1 LFSLGFLKN
10 LLDNVTKEHGLR
22 QCTIRGVITG
32 FQGWTVGQSKRVGAG
47 GSGLRIAALILLLQW
62 SGFAFSQKAHRSPP
76 GAVHSA
82 SLRFMRKDGSC
93 VDGPISKI
101 DPKSVTITQS
111 AQPPVS
117 IQRNDLLQVS
127 QGDALVFSARSSWAD
142 VEALHLL
149 PREAFSIRL
158 HNGKTIKDSPLRVT
172 ADGMV
177 FKRYLWMTKRIGKDQ
192 IVTVDYLRMKPESD
206 AFDYFAQE
214 APALL
219 FFYPEFYD
227 RLAGLEG
234 RIPVRLY
241 DAVRPEEDAPLKC
254 LQH

>member
-1 LFSLGFLKN
+1 
-10 LLDNVTKEHGLR
+10 V
-22 QCTIRGVITG
+22 IRG
-32 FQGWTVGQSKRVGAG
+32 FQGRAADKWLCVGA
-47 GSGLRIAALILLLQW
+47 SGALRIAVLLLLLQG
-62 SGFAFSQKAHRSPP
+62 SGFAFSQKAHHDSLQRVPRST
-76 GAVHSA
+76 
-82 SLRFMRKDGSC
+82 SLTFMRKDGSC

-101 DPKSVTITQS
+101 DPKSVTIAQS
-111 AQPPVS
+111 AQPPVT
-117 IQRNDLLQVS
+117 IQRDDLLRVR
-127 QGDALVFSARSSWAD
+127 QGDGLVFSARSSWAD
-142 VEALHLL
+142 VEAVHLL

-177 FKRYLWMTKRIGKDQ
+177 FKRFLWITKRIGKGQ
-192 IVTVDYLRMKPESD
+192 IVTVDYLRMRPESD

-241 DAVRPEEDAPLKC
+241 DAVRPQEDAPLKC
-254 LQH
+254 LQR

>member
-1 LFSLGFLKN
+1 
-10 LLDNVTKEHGLR
+10 
-22 QCTIRGVITG
+22 VITG
-32 FQGWTVGQSKRVGAG
+32 FQGWTVGQSKRVGVG
-47 GSGLRIAALILLLQW
+47 RGGLRIAALILLLQW
-62 SGFAFSQKAHRSPP
+62 SGFAFSQKAHNAPLQRVP
-76 GAVHSA
+76 HSA
-82 SLRFMRKDGSC
+82 SLTFIRKDGSC

-101 DPKSVTITQS
+101 DPKSVTITS
-111 AQPPVS
+111 QPPVT
-117 IQRNDLLQVS
+117 IQRKDLLQVS
-127 QGDALVFSARSSWAD
+127 QGNALVFSARSSWAD
-142 VEALHLL
+142 VEAVHLL
-149 PREAFSIRL
+149 PREAFSIKL

-177 FKRYLWMTKRIGKDQ
+177 FKRFLWMTKRIGKDQ

-206 AFDYFAQE
+206 AFNYFAQE
-214 APALL
+214 GPAML

-241 DAVRPEEDAPLKC
+241 DAVRPQDDAPLKC

>member
-1 LFSLGFLKN
+1 
-10 LLDNVTKEHGLR
+10 V
-22 QCTIRGVITG
+22 IRG
-32 FQGWTVGQSKRVGAG
+32 FQSWAAVKWLYVGASRG
-47 GSGLRIAALILLLQW
+47 GLRIAALILLLQW
-62 SGFAFSQKAHRSPP
+62 SGFAFSQKAHHDSLQRVPRST
-76 GAVHSA
+76 
-82 SLRFMRKDGSC
+82 SLTFMRKDGSC

-101 DPKSVTITQS
+101 DPKSVTVAQS
-111 AQPPVS
+111 AQPVT
-117 IQRNDLLQVS
+117 IVRNDLLQVS

-142 VEALHLL
+142 VEAVHLL

-158 HNGKTIKDSPLRVT
+158 HNGKTIKDRPLRVMP
-172 ADGMV
+172 DGMV
-177 FKRYLWMTKRIGKDQ
+177 FKLFLWRTKRIGKDQ

-227 RLAGLEG
+227 RLGGLEG

-241 DAVRPEEDAPLKC
+241 DAVRPEDDAPLNC
-254 LQH
+254 LRR

>member
-1 LFSLGFLKN
+1 MFVGE
-10 LLDNVTKEHGLR
+10 EHAFR

-32 FQGWTVGQSKRVGAG
+32 FQGWTVGQSKRVGASRG
-47 GSGLRIAALILLLQW
+47 GLRIAALILLLQW
-62 SGFAFSQKAHRSPP
+62 SGFALSQKAHHSSQ

-82 SLRFMRKDGSC
+82 SLTFIKKDGSC

-101 DPKSVTITQS
+101 DPKSVTISQS
-111 AQPPVS
+111 AQPPVT

-142 VEALHLL
+142 VEAVHLL
-149 PREAFSIRL
+149 PRESLSIRL
-158 HNGKTIKDSPLRVT
+158 RNGKMIKDRPLRVM
-172 ADGMV
+172 ADSML
-177 FKRYLWMTKRIGKDQ
+177 FKRFLWMTKRIGKDQ

-241 DAVRPEEDAPLKC
+241 DAVRPEDDAPLKC
-254 LQH
+254 LRR

>member
-1 LFSLGFLKN
+1 
-10 LLDNVTKEHGLR
+10 
-22 QCTIRGVITG
+22 VITG
-32 FQGWTVGQSKRVGAG
+32 FQGWTVGQSKRVGG
-47 GSGLRIAALILLLQW
+47 GRGGLRIAALLLLLQ
-62 SGFAFSQKAHRSPP
+62 SGGFAFAQKAHHSAQ

-82 SLRFMRKDGSC
+82 SLAFMRKDGSC
-93 VDGPISKI
+93 VDGPIARI
-101 DPKSVTITQS
+101 DPKTVTISQTT
-111 AQPPVS
+111 QPPVT
-117 IQRNDLLQVS
+117 IQRNDLLRVS
-127 QGDALVFSARSSWAD
+127 QGNGLVFSARSSWAD
-142 VEALHLL
+142 VEAVHLL

-172 ADGMV
+172 ADGMI
-177 FKRYLWMTKRIGKDQ
+177 FKRFLWMTKRIGKDR
-192 IVTVDYLRMKPESD
+192 IVTVDYLRMKPESE

-241 DAVRPEEDAPLKC
+241 NAVRPQDDATLKC
-254 LQH
+254 LQP

>member
-1 LFSLGFLKN
+1 
-10 LLDNVTKEHGLR
+10 
-22 QCTIRGVITG
+22 VITG
-32 FQGWTVGQSKRVGAG
+32 IQGWADGKWLRIGAKR
-47 GSGLRIAALILLLQW
+47 GLRIAMVLLLLDLP
-62 SGFAFSQKAHRSPP
+62 GLGYAQKSRHQLGGIS
-76 GAVHSA
+76 HS
-82 SLRFMRKDGSC
+82 STLTFMAKDGSC
-93 VDGPISKI
+93 FYGPIAKI
-101 DPKSVTITQS
+101 DPKSVTIT
-111 AQPPVS
+111 AQPPVT

-127 QGDALVFSARSSWAD
+127 QGNALVFSARSSWAD
-142 VEALHLL
+142 VEAVHLL
-149 PREAFSIRL
+149 PRESFRLRL
-158 HNGKTIKDSPLRVT
+158 HNGKIFKDRPLLVT
-172 ADGMV
+172 TDGMV
-177 FKRYLWMTKRIGKDQ
+177 FKRFLWMTKRIGKDQ

-241 DAVRPEEDAPLKC
+241 DAVRPQDDAPLKC

>member
-1 LFSLGFLKN
+1 
-10 LLDNVTKEHGLR
+10 
-22 QCTIRGVITG
+22 VITG
-32 FQGWTVGQSKRVGAG
+32 FQGWTVGHSKRVGA
-47 GSGLRIAALILLLQW
+47 SRGLRIAALLLLLQW
-62 SGFAFSQKAHRSPP
+62 SGFAFSQKAHHPSQSVPRS
-76 GAVHSA
+76 GR
-82 SLRFMRKDGSC
+82 LTFMRKDGSC

-101 DPKSVTITQS
+101 DPKSVTISQS
-111 AQPPVS
+111 AQPPIT
-117 IQRNDLLQVS
+117 IQRNDLFQVS
-127 QGDALVFSARSSWAD
+127 QGNALVFSARSSWSD
-142 VEALHLL
+142 VVAVHLL

-158 HNGKTIKDSPLRVT
+158 HNGKIIKDKPLRVT
-172 ADGMV
+172 ADGME
-177 FKRYLWMTKRIGKDQ
+177 FKRFLRRPKRIGKDQ

-241 DAVRPEEDAPLKC
+241 DAVRPEDDAPLKC
-254 LQH
+254 LQR

>member
-1 LFSLGFLKN
+1 
-10 LLDNVTKEHGLR
+10 
-22 QCTIRGVITG
+22 VITG
-32 FQGWTVGQSKRVGAG
+32 FQGWTVGQSKRVGVG
-47 GSGLRIAALILLLQW
+47 RGGLRIAALILLLQW
-62 SGFAFSQKAHRSPP
+62 SGFAFSQKAHNAPLQRVP
-76 GAVHSA
+76 HSA
-82 SLRFMRKDGSC
+82 SLTFIRKDGSC

-101 DPKSVTITQS
+101 DPKSVTIT
-111 AQPPVS
+111 AQPPVT
-117 IQRNDLLQVS
+117 IQRSDLLQVS
-127 QGDALVFSARSSWAD
+127 QGNALVFSARSSWAD
-142 VEALHLL
+142 VEAVHLL
-149 PREAFSIRL
+149 PREAFSIKL

-177 FKRYLWMTKRIGKDQ
+177 FKRFLWMTKRIGKDQ

-206 AFDYFAQE
+206 AFNYFAQE
-214 APALL
+214 GPAML

-241 DAVRPEEDAPLKC
+241 DAVRPQDDAPLKC

>member
-1 LFSLGFLKN
+1 M
-10 LLDNVTKEHGLR
+10 
-22 QCTIRGVITG
+22 
-32 FQGWTVGQSKRVGAG
+32 
-47 GSGLRIAALILLLQW
+47 
-62 SGFAFSQKAHRSPP
+62 
-76 GAVHSA
+76 HSA
-82 SLRFMRKDGSC
+82 SLTFMRKDGSC
-93 VDGPISKI
+93 VDGPISRI
-101 DPKSVTITQS
+101 DPKAVTIQQS
-111 AQPPVS
+111 QNPPIT
-117 IQRNDLLQVS
+117 IQRNDLLRVS
-127 QGDALVFSARSSWAD
+127 QGNGLVFSARSSWAD
-142 VEALHLL
+142 VEAVHFL

-177 FKRYLWMTKRIGKDQ
+177 FKRFLWITKRIGKDQ
-192 IVTVDYLRMKPESD
+192 VVTVDYLRMKPESD

-234 RIPVRLY
+234 RIPVRLF

-254 LQH
+254 LQR

>member
-1 LFSLGFLKN
+1 MG
-10 LLDNVTKEHGLR
+10 
-22 QCTIRGVITG
+22 RG
-32 FQGWTVGQSKRVGAG
+32 
-47 GSGLRIAALILLLQW
+47 GLRIAALILLLQW
-62 SGFAFSQKAHRSPP
+62 SGFAFSQKAHNAPLQRVP
-76 GAVHSA
+76 HSA
-82 SLRFMRKDGSC
+82 SLTFIRKDGSC

-101 DPKSVTITQS
+101 DPKSVTITS
-111 AQPPVS
+111 QPPVT
-117 IQRNDLLQVS
+117 IQRKDLLQVS
-127 QGDALVFSARSSWAD
+127 QGNALVFSARSSWAD
-142 VEALHLL
+142 VEAVHLL
-149 PREAFSIRL
+149 PREAFSIKL

-177 FKRYLWMTKRIGKDQ
+177 FKRFLWMTKRIGKDQ

-206 AFDYFAQE
+206 AFNYFAQE
-214 APALL
+214 GPAML

-241 DAVRPEEDAPLKC
+241 DAVRPQDDAPLKC

>member
-1 LFSLGFLKN
+1 
-10 LLDNVTKEHGLR
+10 
-22 QCTIRGVITG
+22 VITG
-32 FQGWTVGQSKRVGAG
+32 FQGWTVGQSKRVGAVRG
-47 GSGLRIAALILLLQW
+47 GVRIAALILLLQ
-62 SGFAFSQKAHRSPP
+62 SGGFAFAQKAHRSSPA
-76 GAVHSA
+76 AVHSA
-82 SLRFMRKDGSC
+82 SLTFMRKDGSC
-93 VDGPISKI
+93 VDGPIAKI
-101 DPKSVTITQS
+101 DPKAVTITQS
-111 AQPPVS
+111 AQPPVT

-127 QGDALVFSARSSWAD
+127 QGNELVFSARSSWAD
-142 VEALHLL
+142 VEAVHLL

-158 HNGKTIKDSPLRVT
+158 HNGKTIKDSPMRVA

-177 FKRYLWMTKRIGKDQ
+177 FKRFLWITKRIGKDQ
-192 IVTVDYLRMKPESD
+192 IVTVDYLRMKPQSD

-241 DAVRPEEDAPLKC
+241 DAVRPEDDAPLKC